1 MNEHYDSVLKPGIK
15 VIVRSNVAITPL
27 SIGTLQSW
35 YKLGWD
41 KLVGAEHPV
50 VRFHNNPE
58 SLSGEDD
65 VKLCFSIVIPYTPEM
80 YGFLSSLNYNR
91 QWEILSQLVLA
102 VKDRVR
108 HEGS

>member
-1 MNEHYDSVLKPGIK
+1 MNENYDSVLKPETK
-15 VIVRSNVAITPL
+15 VIVRSNVATTPL

-35 YKLGWD
+35 YKLG
-41 KLVGAEHPV
+41 GTEHPV

-102 VKDRVR
+102 VKDRTR

>member
-1 MNEHYDSVLKPGIK
+1 MNENYDSVLQPGTK
-15 VIVRSNVAITPL
+15 VIVRSNVATTPL

-35 YKLGWD
+35 YKLG
-41 KLVGAEHPV
+41 GTEHPV

-102 VKDRVR
+102 IKDRVR
-108 HEGS
+108 HEGI